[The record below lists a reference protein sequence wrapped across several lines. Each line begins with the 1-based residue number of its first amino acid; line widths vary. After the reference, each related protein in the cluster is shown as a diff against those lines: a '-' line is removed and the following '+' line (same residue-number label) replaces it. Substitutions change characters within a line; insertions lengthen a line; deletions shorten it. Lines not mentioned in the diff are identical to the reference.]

1 VLLAT
6 AAKSLTAS
14 KRLRGASTNPSGR
27 RAQIRLLRGRRD
39 IVAIRPQG
47 SSRLDSDLCGAYLT
61 IKPPATLDC
70 ARGRDRV
77 RASSF
82 GIALIAAGVAGIIL
96 GLVGA
101 HTGDPTVGEQKW
113 YWLVTAISLLPL
125 VVGFLLFRSS

>member
-1 VLLAT
+1 
-6 AAKSLTAS
+6 
-14 KRLRGASTNPSGR
+14 
-27 RAQIRLLRGRRD
+27 
-39 IVAIRPQG
+39 
-47 SSRLDSDLCGAYLT
+47 
-61 IKPPATLDC
+61 
-70 ARGRDRV
+70 V

-125 VVGFLLFRSS
+125 LVRIWLFRRS